1 MLSLLMKVNPALHIY
16 TVTSLITLTA
26 SGFRGLQNIHGD
38 ISYYSHQC
46 LFLKSIRITLVALPS
61 RHTI

>member
-26 SGFRGLQNIHGD
+26 SGFRSLQNIHGD
-38 ISYYSHQC
+38 ITYSHQC
-46 LFLKSIRITLVALPS
+46 IFLKSIRITLVALPS
-61 RHTI
+61 